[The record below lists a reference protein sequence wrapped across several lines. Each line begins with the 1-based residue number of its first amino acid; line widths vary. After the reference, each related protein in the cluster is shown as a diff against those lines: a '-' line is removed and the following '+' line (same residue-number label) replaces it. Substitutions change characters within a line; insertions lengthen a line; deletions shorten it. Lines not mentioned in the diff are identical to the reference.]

1 KVRRAGLRRCK
12 PIGDQS
18 PPTGA
23 WLKAVTTNRD
33 RQDKRSA
40 KVRSSHLILSTMASR
55 TTAGGLGFA
64 VRQKQDSKFNEEEGE
79 MLLKWIKELS
89 KENINTSG
97 DRDNFL
103 NLLKD
108 GTLLCKMANGIEP
121 GIVKKIQKPISNFAC
136 MENINAFVEAAK
148 KVNLILLGEA

>member
-1 KVRRAGLRRCK
+1 
-12 PIGDQS
+12 
-18 PPTGA
+18 
-23 WLKAVTTNRD
+23 
-33 RQDKRSA
+33 
-40 KVRSSHLILSTMASR
+40 MASR

-64 VRQKQDSKFNEEEGE
+64 VRQKQDSKFNEVEGE

-108 GTLLCKMANGIEP
+108 GTLLC
-121 GIVKKIQKPISNFAC
+121 
-136 MENINAFVEAAK
+136 
-148 KVNLILLGEA
+148 

>member
-1 KVRRAGLRRCK
+1 
-12 PIGDQS
+12 
-18 PPTGA
+18 
-23 WLKAVTTNRD
+23 
-33 RQDKRSA
+33 
-40 KVRSSHLILSTMASR
+40 MASR

-64 VRQKQDSKFNEEEGE
+64 VRQKQDSKFNDEEAE

-148 KVNLILLGEA
+148 KLGLVICSPSALPCCLLAANSRRKARPIPSSKFWKNSGDKILPSCRLMMMMTFHVFSE